1 MLNKIKHNQEPKE
14 VMAQKLKKVE
24 TIILDMNNDDAFIE
38 TIGAIKPETQI
49 DVTAN
54 IGGSVK
60 NIYVNK
66 LLASLYDG
74 AVLTGLNNAQTN
86 YANMQNNL
94 SSTEIL
100 GNEAIRQAEI
110 ALNSAQDNLANIK
123 TLKDKNKI
131 DVKTNAIISFN
142 SYLNSIFNALNQ
154 INQILDVEDGTAQI
168 TGIEYVL
175 GVKKLSTVHI
185 AETSYRAAKNQYD
198 ILKKATPNTE
208 DIKEKMLDMI
218 NCLSLVK
225 QSIDDTLEVINNT
238 ISSSDFNETALSNLK
253 QSLISLHASFTGTQT
268 GAENTLQILQNINLS
283 YNQEIITLENSVKAA
298 ENNLIIAQTG
308 YINALA
314 SLETAQRGQD
324 QKKLSSQISLDSA
337 GGQLNLARTQA
348 GDLSIKSPIAG
359 KITKKLIEVGT
370 EVGPGQKI
378 AEVSQIDNLKI
389 EVSISSEDVYRINK
403 EAEVIIGDVFVGKI
417 SSIDPVADPITKK
430 VKITILFNNKNK
442 ELISGTF
449 TDVLLPIKHQ

>member
-1 MLNKIKHNQEPKE
+1 MLNKIKQIFKDKKIYKKPIVIIISILIMSSGIFASFKIIQNKNNQEPQE

-60 NIYVNK
+60 NIYFNIGDDVYVNK

-225 QSIDDTLEVINNT
+225 
-238 ISSSDFNETALSNLK
+238 
-253 QSLISLHASFTGTQT
+253 
-268 GAENTLQILQNINLS
+268 
-283 YNQEIITLENSVKAA
+283 
-298 ENNLIIAQTG
+298 
-308 YINALA
+308 
-314 SLETAQRGQD
+314 
-324 QKKLSSQISLDSA
+324 
-337 GGQLNLARTQA
+337 
-348 GDLSIKSPIAG
+348 
-359 KITKKLIEVGT
+359 
-370 EVGPGQKI
+370 
-378 AEVSQIDNLKI
+378 
-389 EVSISSEDVYRINK
+389 
-403 EAEVIIGDVFVGKI
+403 
-417 SSIDPVADPITKK
+417 
-430 VKITILFNNKNK
+430 
-442 ELISGTF
+442 
-449 TDVLLPIKHQ
+449 

>member
-1 MLNKIKHNQEPKE
+1 MPKTTKKQIITTAKELFSVYNYDSVSMNDIAQKLNISKPALYHHFANKGEIYLGAVQDVYGYFIKNFEKIIKKNIKTKEKLKKILSLFLELKLCKNKKNECHNMIIMQKLSKHDENATIFLKKAKNQLYKTLSPLFDEIIEKNNNQEPQE

-60 NIYVNK
+60 NIYFNIGDDVYVNK

-175 GVKKLSTVHI
+175 GVKELSTVHI

-198 ILKKATPNTE
+198 
-208 DIKEKMLDMI
+208 
-218 NCLSLVK
+218 
-225 QSIDDTLEVINNT
+225 
-238 ISSSDFNETALSNLK
+238 
-253 QSLISLHASFTGTQT
+253 
-268 GAENTLQILQNINLS
+268 
-283 YNQEIITLENSVKAA
+283 
-298 ENNLIIAQTG
+298 
-308 YINALA
+308 
-314 SLETAQRGQD
+314 
-324 QKKLSSQISLDSA
+324 
-337 GGQLNLARTQA
+337 
-348 GDLSIKSPIAG
+348 
-359 KITKKLIEVGT
+359 
-370 EVGPGQKI
+370 
-378 AEVSQIDNLKI
+378 
-389 EVSISSEDVYRINK
+389 
-403 EAEVIIGDVFVGKI
+403 
-417 SSIDPVADPITKK
+417 
-430 VKITILFNNKNK
+430 
-442 ELISGTF
+442 
-449 TDVLLPIKHQ
+449 

>member
-54 IGGSVK
+54 IGGFVK
-60 NIYVNK
+60 NIYFNIGGDVYVNK

-74 AVLTGLNNAQTN
+74 AVITGLNNAQTN

-100 GNEAIRQAEI
+100 GNEAIRQAEIGVQSAEETIKSAEI

-218 NCLSLVK
+218 NCLFLFF
-225 QSIDDTLEVINNT
+225 LNNAAT
-238 ISSSDFNETALSNLK
+238 PEI
-253 QSLISLHASFTGTQT
+253 
-268 GAENTLQILQNINLS
+268 NTLPLPD
-283 YNQEIITLENSVKAA
+283 A
-298 ENNLIIAQTG
+298 
-308 YINALA
+308 
-314 SLETAQRGQD
+314 
-324 QKKLSSQISLDSA
+324 
-337 GGQLNLARTQA
+337 
-348 GDLSIKSPIAG
+348 
-359 KITKKLIEVGT
+359 
-370 EVGPGQKI
+370 
-378 AEVSQIDNLKI
+378 
-389 EVSISSEDVYRINK
+389 
-403 EAEVIIGDVFVGKI
+403 
-417 SSIDPVADPITKK
+417 
-430 VKITILFNNKNK
+430 
-442 ELISGTF
+442 
-449 TDVLLPIKHQ
+449 LPI